1 MSIKYLEI
9 DSTYRD
15 RNRFPLPSD
24 FEVPISQSG
33 VKNKFNA
40 IDPVSFSTPVLEV
53 NSVFANSPGLSSL
66 VSFEVSYGTIS
77 QTYIIGEELSK
88 VIILRRSYPQGLRQE
103 KDFYS
108 GSFFLVD
115 IGGVN
120 EYQRIYSYEYLFAI
134 NISGTDYEYCKITV
148 SSPFSAQP
156 LDGVNAYTLNT
167 SSNDSFLPGAYIFL
181 PLGVAIDNYYI
192 NYIIEDITLGV
203 SRKIISYEGATR
215 LAQTD
220 SLFPPG
226 GWSVLDYYIVR
237 KQVPSEIGTLT
248 GITTTSVQLPLSSSS
263 SDNYYVGDFL
273 RITDFLIIPGPLY
286 GETRKITY
294 YNGNTRVA
302 TVEYPFSAIPGTVTY
317 EILPFT
323 RDNVVPLVFTGIE
336 LNRVDN
342 YEMELLN
349 LILPN
354 KILISGNGGN
364 ALTYP
369 YLLLEIYNISVA
381 SGDTRN
387 ILISNNPNSVRVLF
401 RIPVDDTVNKSV
413 SPFVKIDGDG
423 MVQTIKFKPDQSLKF
438 RVLLP
443 NGEVLKVG
451 DSEKFSPSA
460 PNEFMQISACFS
472 LRRII

>member
-53 NSVFANSPGLSSL
+53 TNFGENVAAYIFLE
-66 VSFEVSYGTIS
+66 VSFFTIS
-77 QTYIIGEELSK
+77 QTYIIGEDLSR
-88 VIILRRSYPQGLRQE
+88 VIILRGAFPQRLRQE
-103 KDFYS
+103 TNFYS
-108 GSFFLVD
+108 GTLLSID
-115 IGGVN
+115 IGGIN
-120 EYQRIYSYEYLFAI
+120 EYQRISSYEYLFTN
-134 NISGTDYEYCKITV
+134 NIAGTDYDYCKITV
-148 SSPFSAQP
+148 SSPFSSQP
-156 LDGVNAYTLNT
+156 VDGSLSFIPNI
-167 SSNDSFLPGAYIFL
+167 SSNDNVFSNAYIFL
-181 PLGVAIDNYYI
+181 PLGVEIDNYYI

-215 LAQTD
+215 LAITD
-220 SLFPPG
+220 SLFPG
-226 GWSVLDYYIVR
+226 GWLQTDYYIVR

-248 GITTTSVQLPLSSSS
+248 GITTTAVQFPLSSSS
-263 SDNYYVGDFL
+263 SNNYYVGDFL
-273 RITDFLIIPGPLY
+273 RLTSGPLY
-286 GETRKITY
+286 GEVRKITY

-302 TVEYPFSAIPGTVTY
+302 TVEYPFSVIPGTITY

-354 KILISGNGGN
+354 KLLVSGNGGN